1 MDTFAQRKAAA
12 LAELASPVPDKSP
25 KGGVDAPIIP
35 LLELLNSH
43 PSFFT
48 TSSCSG
54 RISILLSNPD
64 SSTENAQNQ
73 ENGKKKEKKKAGGGR
88 WLYVSHEKAGPEKIV
103 GLLFGDRNE
112 EDVGFEAVLRFEP
125 MILAVDCRD
134 LDAARQL
141 VSVAVSS
148 GFRESGKYLSFAVRC
163 L

>member
-1 MDTFAQRKAAA
+1 M
-12 LAELASPVPDKSP
+12 AELESSAPDKSP

-35 LLELLNSH
+35 LLDLLNSH

-64 SSTENAQNQ
+64 SSTQQ
-73 ENGKKKEKKKAGGGR
+73 KKNNKKKKAGGGR
-88 WLYVSHEKAGPEKIV
+88 WLYVSHEKADLETIL
-103 GLLFGDRNE
+103 GLLFGVLE
-112 EDVGFEAVLRFEP
+112 EQDVGFEAVLRFEP

-134 LDAARQL
+134 LDAARHL
-141 VSVAVSS
+141 VTVAVSS
-148 GFRESGKYLSFAVRC
+148 GFRESGKYFSFAVRC